1 MPAVEPPVAPAA
13 RPVAD
18 PAAAAPVVVVGAGI
32 AGAACARRLR
42 AAGVEVELLDR
53 GRRGG
58 GRMASRTLAGRPVDT
73 GASYFTVSDDG
84 FAAVVTDWE
93 RRGLARPWTD
103 TFHVLSPSQGPRDA
117 PGKQGPVRWGAA
129 HGLRSLVEDL
139 LADLPVRR
147 HEVTRVALD
156 DTGTLLVDGRAAAA
170 VVLAMPDAQARRLLD
185 PVGGGADR
193 GTTLDAVAE
202 RLDRPS
208 DPALALSAVFAE
220 RTWDPADGH
229 LDGAFVND
237 DEVLS
242 WVADDG
248 RRRGDDA
255 PVLVAHST
263 PAFAAAHLEDPQ
275 AALPELL
282 AALARVLDLH
292 QEPVETHVQRWSL
305 AKASG
310 ERPTPFLLQDV
321 GGTPLGVCGDG
332 WGPVSKVEGAWLSG
346 DRLGAALAEVLGGPL
361 APAAA
366 REG

>member
-1 MPAVEPPVAPAA
+1 VPVI
-13 RPVAD
+13 
-18 PAAAAPVVVVGAGI
+18 VVGAGI
-32 AGAACARRLR
+32 AGAACARRLH
-42 AAGVEVELLDR
+42 AAGVAVEVLDR
-53 GRRGG
+53 GRVVG

-84 FAAVVTDWE
+84 FGAVAQDWE
-93 RRGLARPWTD
+93 RRGLARRWTD
-103 TFHVLSPSQGPRDA
+103 TFHVLSPSQGPAGA
-117 PGKQGPVRWGAA
+117 PAKQGPVRWGAA
-129 HGLRSLVEDL
+129 RGLRSLVEDL
-139 LADLPVRR
+139 LTDLPVRR
-147 HEVTRVALD
+147 HEVTRITPDGPGGSLR
-156 DTGTLLVDGRAAAA
+156 VDGRPAAA
-170 VVLAMPDAQARRLLD
+170 VVLAMPDAQARRLLSD
-185 PVGGGADR
+185 GDTRTDGS
-193 GTTLDAVAE
+193 TTAAVAE
-202 RLDRPS
+202 QLDRPS
-208 DPALALSAVFAE
+208 EPALALSAVYAD

-237 DEVLS
+237 DEVLA
-242 WVADDG
+242 WIADDG

-263 PAFAAAHLEDPQ
+263 PDFAAAHLEDPQ

-282 AALARVLDLH
+282 AALTRVLDLR

-310 ERPTPFLLQDV
+310 ERPAPFLLQDV

-346 DRLGAALAEVLGGPL
+346 DRLGAALAEVLGEGSGTPS
-361 APAAA
+361 AAS

>member
-1 MPAVEPPVAPAA
+1 MPPVL
-13 RPVAD
+13 
-18 PAAAAPVVVVGAGI
+18 VVGAGI

-42 AAGVEVELLDR
+42 AAGIEVELLDR
-53 GRRGG
+53 GRRVG

-84 FAAVVTDWE
+84 FAAVVEDWE
-93 RRGLARPWTD
+93 GRGLARRWTD
-103 TFHVLSPSQGPRDA
+103 TFHVLSPSQGPLDA
-117 PGKQGPVRWGAA
+117 PGKQGPVRWGAGR
-129 HGLRSLVEDL
+129 GLRSLVEDL
-139 LADLPVRR
+139 LTDLPVRR
-147 HEVTRVALD
+147 HEVDRVVLD
-156 DTGTLLVDGRAAAA
+156 ATGRLLVDGQPAGA

-185 PVGGGADR
+185 QGAGDAP

-237 DEVLS
+237 DDVLS

-282 AALARVLDLH
+282 AALTRLLDLR
-292 QEPVETHVQRWSL
+292 QRPVETHVQRWSL

-310 ERPTPFLLQDV
+310 ERPAPFLLQDV

-346 DRLGAALAEVLGGPL
+346 DRLGAALAEVLGSGPH
-361 APAAA
+361 PSAAGTT